1 MRGPLGPCRKIRSA
15 VAARAPMPQTGWMRA
30 GGSPNRRSSS
40 RAAGR
45 RSRADSTLI
54 ATPLWSLPGDGC
66 GPLPDRRRYGKE
78 GRPVSGVPG
87 TGHGDEERRSHAG
100 GQEQGKT
107 WAGKAVGQC
116 CACGFLAFFRPW
128 PGRQSAKNR
137 LPVQEE
143 GRLSGTGRGAVTRF
157 HRISRGG
164 DDGRR
169 LHPCFRGC
177 LVNGSIFPAADP
189 WGRPQAAASVRPFS
203 AGNPVGAV
211 CIFLILRLKNKKW
224 EKSKKKL
231 ASGGRI
237 L

>member
-1 MRGPLGPCRKIRSA
+1 M
-15 VAARAPMPQTGWMRA
+15 
-30 GGSPNRRSSS
+30 
-40 RAAGR
+40 
-45 RSRADSTLI
+45 
-54 ATPLWSLPGDGC
+54 
-66 GPLPDRRRYGKE
+66 PLPDRRRYGKE

-87 TGHGDEERRSHAG
+87 TGHGDEERLPRVE
-100 GQEQGKT
+100 GQGQGKT
-107 WAGKAVGQC
+107 RAGKAVGQC
-116 CACGFLAFFRPW
+116 WACGFLAVCRTW

-143 GRLSGTGRGAVTRF
+143 GRLFRRWPGAITRF
-157 HRISRGG
+157 HRISKGG

-189 WGRPQAAASVRPFS
+189 WGCPQAAASVRPFS